1 MNLGSLEV
9 QFATVGLT
17 RRPLLGHLPALVLVL
32 AAGPLGAGAV
42 LAAAPPPAVPAA
54 TSPAPAAVPCLD
66 LPISSAVIAPTSCW
80 QTGPTSIIV
89 AGSRPGYPS
98 TGEAAVIDGQALS
111 LSEAPG
117 SGPLQVARAGTGTAC
132 LRQANGQL
140 RSLSLTTG
148 RLGAASSGC
157 QPTSPLVTPDLTST
171 PLTAAPQQVSGGL
184 PPAVTPS
191 YYEYYG
197 YMTAGGTSTTAP
209 YCEGGK
215 LADCPLYQ
223 QGAATYTPS
232 PQNILVLDFGAP
244 CYVPGTSTYGAQ
256 LFGTMSCIPDSQLL
270 TLVNDWVSGYESDH
284 GPGTPGITLAVG
296 TSNSLTGAD
305 PPTYQLT
312 NSQMQASGQAWYQQL
327 VSRVSTSGLAAPV
340 TAWGASDMEQS
351 SSGNWYAGGPTVAWV
366 QGYSSASPA
375 QYTCSLAQP
384 GFLADYGDD
393 ILGGSGSADGWTAS
407 QVYQVAW
414 GIPVACALPEIY
426 YTGMAQEWE
435 ALSQWGAQNTTTGA
449 IQFTGVM
456 TEVYSGSYT
465 PSQGWQQLED
475 ATSQS
480 PPIPGLTEIGTSL
493 QGQPPQVTAVQ
504 PSSGSAAGGTQVT
517 ITGANL
523 LGATQVYFGQ
533 NPASSFQIVSATS
546 ITATSPPGSP
556 GFVDVQVE
564 TSLGTSSA
572 GGSDGFVYTAAGAYH
587 PLTPARIAD
596 TRAGSGLPYSGE
608 APGPGGVLNVQVA
621 GRGGVPATGAA
632 GVLINLT
639 VTDTTAQ
646 SYVTAYPAGV
656 AIPVT
661 SSIDFLA
668 QDTKANLVEVA
679 LGRGGQISIYNQ
691 GGTTQLVVDVEGWF
705 DAGQPS
711 SGAGLYNP
719 LSPSRIAD
727 TRPGSGQP
735 YQGSTLG
742 ASQSLTIQVA
752 GRGGVPV
759 SGAEAVVMNLTAT
772 DATQA
777 SFLTVYPAGGSQPL
791 ASNLNFAAG
800 ETVANQVVVPL
811 GAGGAVTI
819 YNGVGEV
826 NVVVD
831 VVGWFSDGAAGSSS
845 GSALF
850 PQTPQRAVDT
860 RPASGY
866 AYSGQELQPGQT
878 LTVQLSGLAGLPLQ
892 GMAAAILNVT
902 VTGGG
907 APGYLTVWPAS
918 SAPPLS
924 SELNWDAGQTTEN
937 LALVA
942 VSSQGTLSFYNGSSA
957 PVELVVDADGWF
969 AAG

>member
-9 QFATVGLT
+9 HFATVGLT
-17 RRPLLGHLPALVLVL
+17 RRPLLARLPALVLVL
-32 AAGPLGAGAV
+32 AAAPLGAGAV

-54 TSPAPAAVPCLD
+54 TSPAPVAVPCLD
-66 LPISSAVIAPTSCW
+66 LPISSAVIAPASCW
-80 QTGPTSIIV
+80 QTGPTSSIV
-89 AGSRPGYPS
+89 AGSRPGSPS

-111 LSEAPG
+111 VSEAPG
-117 SGPLQVARAGTGTAC
+117 SGPLQVARTGTGTAC
-132 LRQANGQL
+132 LRQADGRL
-140 RSLSLTTG
+140 RSLSLATG
-148 RLGAASSGC
+148 RLGGAGSGC
-157 QPTSPLVTPDLTST
+157 QPTSAVSTPGVTSN

-197 YMTAGGTSTTAP
+197 YMTAGGTSTAAP

-215 LADCPLYQ
+215 LADCALYQ

-244 CYVPGTSTYGAQ
+244 CYIPGTSTYGAQ

-270 TLVNDWVSGYESDH
+270 TLVHDWVSGYESDH
-284 GPGTPGITLAVG
+284 GPGTPGLTLAIG

-327 VSRVSTSGLAAPV
+327 VSQVSTSGLAAPI

-351 SSGNWYAGGPTVAWV
+351 ISGNWYGGGATVAWV

-375 QYTCSLAQP
+375 QYSCSLAQP

-393 ILGGSGSADGWTAS
+393 VLGGSGSADGWTVS

-426 YTGMAQEWE
+426 YTGMAPEWE
-435 ALSQWGAQNTTTGA
+435 ALSQWGVQNATTGA

-465 PSQGWQQLED
+465 PSQGWQQLES

-480 PPIPGLTEIGTSL
+480 PPIAGLTEIGTSL
-493 QGQPPQVTAVQ
+493 QGQPPQVTSVQ
-504 PSSGSAAGGTQVT
+504 PSSGSVAGGAEVT

-546 ITATSPPGSP
+546 IIATSPPGSP
-556 GFVDVQVE
+556 GFVDLQVE

-608 APGPGGVLNVQVA
+608 ALGPGGILDVQVA
-621 GRGGVPATGAA
+621 GTGGVPASGAA

-639 VTDTTAQ
+639 VTNTTAE

-656 AIPVT
+656 AIPAT
-661 SSIDFLA
+661 SSIDFQA

-679 LGRGGQISIYNQ
+679 LGRSGQISIYNQ
-691 GGTTQLVVDVEGWF
+691 GGTTQLVVDVEGWY
-705 DAGQPS
+705 DASQPS

-719 LSPSRIAD
+719 LTPSRIAD
-727 TRPGSGQP
+727 TRPGSGEP

-742 ASQSLTIQVA
+742 AGQSLTIQVA
-752 GRGGVPV
+752 GRGGVPI
-759 SGAEAVVMNLTAT
+759 SGAEAVVMNVTAT

-777 SFLTVYPAGGSQPL
+777 SYLTVYPAGESQPL
-791 ASNLNFAAG
+791 ASNLNFFTG
-800 ETVANQVVVPL
+800 ETLANQVVAPL
-811 GAGGAVTI
+811 GASGAVTI
-819 YNGVGEV
+819 YNGVGQV

-831 VVGWFSDGAAGSSS
+831 VVGWFADGSSGASS

-850 PQTPQRAVDT
+850 PMSPQRAVDT
-860 RPASGY
+860 RPGSGY
-866 AYSGQELQPGQT
+866 AYSGDELQPGQT
-878 LTVQLSGLAGLPLQ
+878 LTVQLSGLAGLPVQ
-892 GMAAAILNVT
+892 GMTGAILNVT
-902 VTGGG
+902 VTDAG

-918 SAPPLS
+918 SSPPLS
-924 SELNWDAGQTTEN
+924 SELNWAAGQTTEN

-942 VSSQGTLSFYNGSSA
+942 VSSQGTLNFYNGSAA
-957 PVELVVDADGWF
+957 PVQLVVDADGWF
-969 AAG
+969 ATG